1 MSRNIISPSK
11 EEEGKLLQYFN
22 TGDYKNAEILAQEI
36 TNKYPN
42 HPFGWRILS
51 IILAMIGKFENSLIA
66 SQKLIEIAP
75 EIPSSYINMGGSY
88 QALRKFQDS
97 EKYYRHAIYL
107 DNRNL
112 SANLNLGI
120 VLFKLNR
127 KEESEEVLKKVL
139 LIDFDPQANSS
150 SSIGLEVSAE
160 TKTIYDLLSDS
171 IELEECIHKSK
182 LSFLDIIPSHI
193 DLVGIEIEYVNVME
207 REYLLRKAIEKI
219 KVDYD
224 FIIIDCPP
232 SLGLLT
238 INALSA
244 SDSVIIPI
252 QCEYLALE
260 GLGKLLNTIK
270 NIQKIHNKNLSIEG
284 LLLTMYDTRLNLSN
298 QVRKEV
304 KIHFN
309 EMVFKTVIYRNV
321 KLGEA
326 TSFGKS
332 IIDYDVSSRGANNY
346 LNLAKELLLKF

>member
-1 MSRNIISPSK
+1 MGKVIAISNQK
-11 EEEGKLLQYFN
+11 GGVGK
-22 TGDYKNAEILAQEI
+22 T
-36 TNKYPN
+36 TT
-42 HPFGWRILS
+42 S
-51 IILAMIGKFENSLIA
+51 V
-66 SQKLIEIAP
+66 
-75 EIPSSYINMGGSY
+75 
-88 QALRKFQDS
+88 
-97 EKYYRHAIYL
+97 
-107 DNRNL
+107 NL
-112 SANLNLGI
+112 SASLAAY
-120 VLFKLNR
+120 
-127 KEESEEVLKKVL
+127 EKKVL

-193 DLVGIEIEYVNVME
+193 DLVGIEIEFVNVME
-207 REYLLRKAIEKI
+207 REYLLRKAIKKI

>member
-1 MSRNIISPSK
+1 MGKVIAISNQK
-11 EEEGKLLQYFN
+11 GGVGK
-22 TGDYKNAEILAQEI
+22 T
-36 TNKYPN
+36 TT
-42 HPFGWRILS
+42 S
-51 IILAMIGKFENSLIA
+51 V
-66 SQKLIEIAP
+66 
-75 EIPSSYINMGGSY
+75 
-88 QALRKFQDS
+88 
-97 EKYYRHAIYL
+97 
-107 DNRNL
+107 NL
-112 SANLNLGI
+112 SASLAAY
-120 VLFKLNR
+120 
-127 KEESEEVLKKVL
+127 EKKVL

>member
-1 MSRNIISPSK
+1 MGRVIAISNQK
-11 EEEGKLLQYFN
+11 GGVGK
-22 TGDYKNAEILAQEI
+22 T
-36 TNKYPN
+36 TT
-42 HPFGWRILS
+42 S
-51 IILAMIGKFENSLIA
+51 V
-66 SQKLIEIAP
+66 
-75 EIPSSYINMGGSY
+75 
-88 QALRKFQDS
+88 
-97 EKYYRHAIYL
+97 
-107 DNRNL
+107 NL
-112 SANLNLGI
+112 SASLAAY
-120 VLFKLNR
+120 
-127 KEESEEVLKKVL
+127 EKKVL

-171 IELEECIHKSK
+171 VELEECIHKSK
-182 LSFLDIIPSHI
+182 LSYLDIIPSHI

-219 KVDYD
+219 KVNYD

>member
-1 MSRNIISPSK
+1 MGKVIAISNQK
-11 EEEGKLLQYFN
+11 GGVGK
-22 TGDYKNAEILAQEI
+22 T
-36 TNKYPN
+36 TT
-42 HPFGWRILS
+42 S
-51 IILAMIGKFENSLIA
+51 V
-66 SQKLIEIAP
+66 
-75 EIPSSYINMGGSY
+75 
-88 QALRKFQDS
+88 
-97 EKYYRHAIYL
+97 
-107 DNRNL
+107 NL
-112 SANLNLGI
+112 SASLAAY
-120 VLFKLNR
+120 
-127 KEESEEVLKKVL
+127 EKKVL

-171 IELEECIHKSK
+171 IELEGCIHKSK

>member
-1 MSRNIISPSK
+1 MGKVIAISNQK
-11 EEEGKLLQYFN
+11 GGVGK
-22 TGDYKNAEILAQEI
+22 T
-36 TNKYPN
+36 TT
-42 HPFGWRILS
+42 S
-51 IILAMIGKFENSLIA
+51 V
-66 SQKLIEIAP
+66 
-75 EIPSSYINMGGSY
+75 
-88 QALRKFQDS
+88 
-97 EKYYRHAIYL
+97 
-107 DNRNL
+107 NL
-112 SANLNLGI
+112 SASLAAY
-120 VLFKLNR
+120 
-127 KEESEEVLKKVL
+127 EKKVL

-332 IIDYDVSSRGANNY
+332 IIDYDVSSMGANNY

>member
-1 MSRNIISPSK
+1 MGKVIAISNQK
-11 EEEGKLLQYFN
+11 GGVGK
-22 TGDYKNAEILAQEI
+22 T
-36 TNKYPN
+36 TT
-42 HPFGWRILS
+42 S
-51 IILAMIGKFENSLIA
+51 V
-66 SQKLIEIAP
+66 
-75 EIPSSYINMGGSY
+75 
-88 QALRKFQDS
+88 
-97 EKYYRHAIYL
+97 
-107 DNRNL
+107 NL
-112 SANLNLGI
+112 SASLAAY
-120 VLFKLNR
+120 
-127 KEESEEVLKKVL
+127 EKKVL

-260 GLGKLLNTIK
+260 GIGKLLNTIK

>member
-1 MSRNIISPSK
+1 MGKVIAISNQK
-11 EEEGKLLQYFN
+11 GGVGK
-22 TGDYKNAEILAQEI
+22 T
-36 TNKYPN
+36 TT
-42 HPFGWRILS
+42 S
-51 IILAMIGKFENSLIA
+51 V
-66 SQKLIEIAP
+66 
-75 EIPSSYINMGGSY
+75 
-88 QALRKFQDS
+88 
-97 EKYYRHAIYL
+97 
-107 DNRNL
+107 NL
-112 SANLNLGI
+112 SASLAAY
-120 VLFKLNR
+120 
-127 KEESEEVLKKVL
+127 EKKVL

-346 LNLAKELLLKF
+346 LNLAKELLFKF

>member
-1 MSRNIISPSK
+1 M
-11 EEEGKLLQYFN
+11 GKVIAVSNQK
-22 TGDYKNAEILAQEI
+22 G
-36 TNKYPN
+36 
-42 HPFGWRILS
+42 GV
-51 IILAMIGKFENSLIA
+51 GKTTTSV
-66 SQKLIEIAP
+66 
-75 EIPSSYINMGGSY
+75 
-88 QALRKFQDS
+88 
-97 EKYYRHAIYL
+97 
-107 DNRNL
+107 NL
-112 SANLNLGI
+112 SASLAAY
-120 VLFKLNR
+120 
-127 KEESEEVLKKVL
+127 EKKVL

-207 REYLLRKAIEKI
+207 REYLLRKAIKKV

>member
-1 MSRNIISPSK
+1 MGKVIAISNQK
-11 EEEGKLLQYFN
+11 GGVGK
-22 TGDYKNAEILAQEI
+22 T
-36 TNKYPN
+36 TT
-42 HPFGWRILS
+42 S
-51 IILAMIGKFENSLIA
+51 V
-66 SQKLIEIAP
+66 
-75 EIPSSYINMGGSY
+75 
-88 QALRKFQDS
+88 
-97 EKYYRHAIYL
+97 
-107 DNRNL
+107 NL
-112 SANLNLGI
+112 SASLAAY
-120 VLFKLNR
+120 
-127 KEESEEVLKKVL
+127 EKKVL

-309 EMVFKTVIYRNV
+309 EMVFKTVIYINV